1 MYCTIL
7 CNTVHCTILL
17 YSSSCSSNLMKI
29 IQHDPSPSPR
39 NATCNQERGC
49 SHHCGDRST
58 ASVLNQRSTALESW
72 RLEKCP
78 GNSLKKLE
86 KTAVFRRAGI
96 PICQIAGTANANKVP
111 AHFLYILLVTPRVII
126 TMSQNHSSSWQA
138 SSNSQS
144 PTSNLWPR
152 NWNPGQLETSKT
164 RPYPPVVAA
173 CFSCYELAVLWSSPS
188 KPNAPQN
195 KHWLNSTGGI
205 ADIWWY
211 SLYYSMGCVQK
222 KIGYLTIPNPCP
234 TSIE

>member
-1 MYCTIL
+1 MHHETWCLYKQSYITIQGKKGTAMYCTIL

-29 IQHDPSPSPR
+29 IQYDPSPSPR

-111 AHFLYILLVTPRVII
+111 AHFLYILLVTQKIATLKKTQIFSILQPHIPR
-126 TMSQNHSSSWQA
+126 
-138 SSNSQS
+138 
-144 PTSNLWPR
+144 
-152 NWNPGQLETSKT
+152 
-164 RPYPPVVAA
+164 
-173 CFSCYELAVLWSSPS
+173 
-188 KPNAPQN
+188 
-195 KHWLNSTGGI
+195 
-205 ADIWWY
+205 
-211 SLYYSMGCVQK
+211 
-222 KIGYLTIPNPCP
+222 
-234 TSIE
+234 